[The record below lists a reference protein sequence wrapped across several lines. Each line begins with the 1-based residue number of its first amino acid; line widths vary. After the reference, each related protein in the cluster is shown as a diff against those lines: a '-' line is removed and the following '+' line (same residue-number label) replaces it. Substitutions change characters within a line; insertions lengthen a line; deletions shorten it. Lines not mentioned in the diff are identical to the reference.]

1 MAITPPKERIW
12 WNEPIEKIELI
23 WIVIAFLW
31 GLFMFSFMIAWHF
44 IGQQNLNKEAYRIAP
59 SNYEAKVEEF
69 AKKFKVR
76 DEKGVPVVK
85 PPAGTDVY
93 LLGRLW
99 QWWPILELEK
109 GTSYRIH
116 ISTIDWMS
124 GGRLIAAFGVGW
136 LKDEFDLLGVPFH
149 ERGKMADEYI
159 AAIIELWTSESPTF
173 EGKYVSFKDVL
184 FAPKPAQKPHI
195 PVWMGGDVDAVFNRI
210 AKYGSGWIPFLT
222 PPEKFPEKIEYITTH
237 PDYTDKGH
245 PFEVSFSLASLSVG
259 EGHVHFDNPL
269 AELTKDRQ
277 QLIDKLNWLKGLGVT
292 CTNAPL
298 PFVNSLDEHLD
309 LAQWFI
315 EEIAPLVR

>member
-99 QWWPILELEK
+99 QWWPILVLEN

-116 ISTIDWMS
+116 ISTIDWMHGFS
-124 GGRLIAAFGVGW
+124 L
-136 LKDEFDLLGVPFH
+136 
-149 ERGKMADEYI
+149 
-159 AAIIELWTSESPTF
+159 
-173 EGKYVSFKDVL
+173 
-184 FAPKPAQKPHI
+184 Q
-195 PVWMGGDVDAVFNRI
+195 PVNINISAYPGYEHVI
-210 AKYGSGWIPFLT
+210 TLT
-222 PPEKFPEKIEYITTH
+222 PTSSGEYGILCNEYCGIGHHTMTGKIYVTEPKRTEA
-237 PDYTDKGH
+237 DQR
-245 PFEVSFSLASLSVG
+245 
-259 EGHVHFDNPL
+259 
-269 AELTKDRQ
+269 LTAGR
-277 QLIDKLNWLKGLGVT
+277 
-292 CTNAPL
+292 
-298 PFVNSLDEHLD
+298 
-309 LAQWFI
+309 
-315 EEIAPLVR
+315 

>member
-1 MAITPPKERIW
+1 MQFSFPLPHMLELPALIQPWELGVTGLDQTRAVKRAEAMGYDMVNVCEHFIIPKEHEEASGGFYFSANAAQGYILGATERIRVGTTITLLPLQH
-12 WNEPIEKIELI
+12 PI
-23 WIVIAFLW
+23 V
-31 GLFMFSFMIAWHF
+31 M
-44 IGQQNLNKEAYRIAP
+44 
-59 SNYEAKVEEF
+59 AKS
-69 AKKFKVR
+69 
-76 DEKGVPVVK
+76 
-85 PPAGTDVY
+85 
-93 LLGRLW
+93 L
-99 QWWPILELEK
+99 
-109 GTSYRIH
+109 
-116 ISTIDWMS
+116 STIDWMS

-136 LKDEFDLLGVPFH
+136 LKEEFDLLGVAFH

-184 FAPKPAQKPHI
+184 FAPKPAQKPYI

-315 EEIAPLVR
+315 EDIAPHVR